1 MKVWSLFQ
9 KGENEYFRFP
19 LHNILHISLMQL
31 LIILH
36 PRSGF
41 SIKNSTFRNINKDVL
56 RKPMKDQM
64 KVVTKH
70 SAFT

>member
-1 MKVWSLFQ
+1 
-9 KGENEYFRFP
+9 
-19 LHNILHISLMQL
+19 MQL

-36 PRSGF
+36 LRSGF
-41 SIKNSTFRNINKDVL
+41 SIKNSTFRNMNKDVL

-64 KVVTKH
+64 EVVTKQ